1 MANTLTNLIP
11 VLYEGLDMVLRE
23 QVGFIPAVSMDA
35 KAEQAAVGQFITT
48 PITPAGT
55 TGDIIPGQLPPDDG
69 DQTIGTMQLQITKS
83 KYSPIRWSGEE
94 MKGYMTNGTFAE
106 TLKNQFAQ
114 SIRAL
119 VNLVEADVQA
129 AAYQSASRAYGTAG
143 TTPFGT
149 AGDLSD
155 LAQLRK
161 ILEDNGAPCTDL
173 QFVMSTA
180 SAANLRGKQSLL
192 LKVNESGSSNLLR
205 SGRLSDPVEG
215 FNLGVSAAN
224 KLLTKGT
231 GTAYVTSGS
240 TATGGTSIALVTGSG
255 TVLPGDVVT
264 FAADATNKY
273 VVKTGVAAPGTMVLN
288 NPGAL
293 VTIPTG
299 NALTI
304 GNGYTPNVAFERDS
318 IKLLAR
324 TPAMPDGGDTA
335 DDVVFITDP
344 VSGLT
349 FQVAMYRLYRR
360 VKYEV
365 GLAWGAWAIKSEA
378 IATLLS

>member
-11 VLYEGLDMVLRE
+11 VLYEGLDIVLRE
-23 QVGFIPAVSMDA
+23 QVGYIPAVSMDA

-55 TGDIIPGQLPPDDG
+55 TGDIVPGQLPPDDG

-94 MKGYMTNGTFAE
+94 MKGYQTNGTYAE

-129 AAYQSASRAYGTAG
+129 AVYQNASRAYGTAG
-143 TTPFGT
+143 TVPFGT

-155 LAQLRK
+155 LAQIRK
-161 ILEDNGAPCTDL
+161 ILEDNGASCTDL
-173 QFVMSTA
+173 QIVLSTA
-180 SAANLRGKQSLL
+180 AAASLRGKQSLL
-192 LKVNESGSSNLLR
+192 LKVNESGSANLLR
-205 SGRLSDPVEG
+205 SGRLSDPIEG
-215 FNLGVSAAN
+215 FNLGVSAQN

-240 TATGGTSIALVTGSG
+240 TAVGVPSIALVTGNG
-255 TVLPGDVVT
+255 TVLAGDVVT
-264 FAADATNKY
+264 FAADTANKY
-273 VVKTGVAAPGTMVLN
+273 VVGTGVAAPGTMILN
-288 NPGAL
+288 NPGAQI
-293 VTIPTG
+293 VIPTG
-299 NALTI
+299 NALTV
-304 GNGYTPNVAFERDS
+304 GAGYTPNCAFERDA

-324 TPAMPDGGDTA
+324 TPAMPDGGDDA

-344 VSGLT
+344 ISGLT

-365 GLAWGAWAIKSEA
+365 GLAWGVAAIKDEL